1 MLGRM
6 RGMLAAGAAG
16 STVVLVALSGGQ
28 AADAHRILHG
38 HLARA
43 LRASGLQTSA
53 LRGTALQ
60 ATDEARLRY
69 VSTSGSTLYEVGHA
83 SGTLPGPMK
92 VHMRV
97 EATFSGSF
105 TISAPGGSIEG
116 HGSASPHGVGVYES
130 FAGWLTVTGG
140 SGRYTHAHGTARLYG
155 TFNRDSY
162 ALVIQTL
169 GTLRY

>member
-1 MLGRM
+1 MLR
-6 RGMLAAGAAG
+6 RTRARLAVGVAG
-16 STVVLVALSGGQ
+16 SAVVLVALSGGQ
-28 AADAHRILHG
+28 AANTHRAIHG
-38 HLARA
+38 HLVRA
-43 LRASGLQTSA
+43 LRTSWSQTSA

-69 VSTSGSTLYEVGHA
+69 VSTSGSMLYEVGRA
-83 SGTLPGPMK
+83 SGTLPGSMK

-105 TISAPGGSIEG
+105 TISVPGGSIVG
-116 HGSASPHGVGVYES
+116 RGSASPHGVGVYES

-162 ALVIQTL
+162 ALVIQTQ